1 MEQQI
6 SFADLEYGR
15 KKKRTKREKFL
26 TYMDEITPWD
36 EIVERIKPYY
46 YKDGKGRKPRGI
58 ETMFRMYLLQTW
70 FRLSDNALEDAVYDS
85 YAMRQFM
92 HLDFM
97 RQSVPDATT
106 LRRFR
111 KIVEKSGVAQEYF
124 TALSAFLKDQG
135 MILHRGVITEAA
147 LPSAPNAK
155 KNARRKRGAQVALP
169 PQDGADTQA

>member
-26 TYMDEITPWD
+26 TYMDELIPWD
-36 EIVERIKPYY
+36 ELVERIKPFY
-46 YKDGKGRKPRGI
+46 YKGDKGRQPRGI
-58 ETMFRMYLLQTW
+58 ETMLRMYLLQTW

-111 KIVEKSGVAQEYF
+111 NLLFKSGLAKEF
-124 TALSAFLKDQG
+124 DETIA
-135 MILHRGVITEAA
+135 AA
-147 LPSAPNAK
+147 LK
-155 KNARRKRGAQVALP
+155 QRRRHLRRGAIADACLIAAPKRKP
-169 PQDGADTQA
+169 PQKKA

>member
-1 MEQQI
+1 MAQQI

-15 KKKRTKREKFL
+15 KKKRTKRERFL

-36 EIVERIKPYY
+36 EIVERIRPYY

-70 FRLSDNALEDAVYDS
+70 FRLSDNALEDAVCDS

-111 KIVEKSGVAQEYF
+111 KTVERSGVAQEYF
-124 TALSAFLKDQG
+124 TALSAFLKTQG
-135 MILHRGVITEAA
+135 LTLRRGSIAEAA
-147 LPSAPNAK
+147 LPAAPNAAK
-155 KNARRKRGAQVALP
+155 KRKKPGVKVSFP
-169 PQDGADTQA
+169 PENGTA

>member
-1 MEQQI
+1 MEQQL

-15 KKKRTKREKFL
+15 KKRRTKREQFL

-36 EIVERIKPYY
+36 ELTERIRPYY
-46 YKDGKGRKPRGI
+46 YKSGRGRKPRGI
-58 ETMFRMYLLQTW
+58 EIMLRMYLLQTW

-111 KIVEKSGVAQEYF
+111 KVVAASGVMQMYH
-124 TALSAFLKDQG
+124 TALSAFLKEQG
-135 MILHRGVITEAA
+135 LTLRRGTLAEAS
-147 LPSAPNAK
+147 LPAAPGAK
-155 KNARRKRGAQVALP
+155 KKRRKHGVKVPLP
-169 PQDGADTQA
+169 ED

>member
-1 MEQQI
+1 MEQQL

-15 KKKRTKREKFL
+15 KKKHTKREQFL
-26 TYMDEITPWD
+26 AYMDEITPWD
-36 EIVERIKPYY
+36 ELVERIKPYY
-46 YKDGKGRKPRGI
+46 YKNGKGRKPRGI
-58 ETMFRMYLLQTW
+58 ETMLRMYLLQTW

-111 KIVEKSGVAQEYF
+111 KIVAESGVAQEYF
-124 TALSAFLKDQG
+124 TALSAFLKEQG
-135 MILHRGVITEAA
+135 YVLRRGSLAEAS
-147 LPSAPNAK
+147 LPAAPGAK
-155 KNARRKRGAQVALP
+155 KKRRKHGVKVPL
-169 PQDGADTQA
+169 PQD

>member
-15 KKKRTKREKFL
+15 KKKRTRRERFL

-46 YKDGKGRKPRGI
+46 YKNGRGRKPRGI

-70 FRLSDNALEDAVYDS
+70 FRLSDSALEDAVYDS

-111 KIVEKSGVAQEYF
+111 KIVAESGVAQEYF
-124 TALSAFLKDQG
+124 TALSAFLKEQG
-135 MILHRGVITEAA
+135 YVLRRVSLAEAS
-147 LPSAPNAK
+147 LPAAPGAK
-155 KNARRKRGAQVALP
+155 KKRRKHGVKVPL
-169 PQDGADTQA
+169 PQD

>member
-15 KKKRTKREKFL
+15 KKKHTKREQFL

-36 EIVERIKPYY
+36 ELVERIRPYY
-46 YKDGKGRKPRGI
+46 YKNGRGRKPRGI
-58 ETMFRMYLLQTW
+58 ETMLRMYLLQTW

-111 KIVEKSGVAQEYF
+111 KVVAQSGVAQEYLS
-124 TALSAFLKDQG
+124 ALSVFLKEQG
-135 MILHRGVITEAA
+135 LVLRRGTIAEAS
-147 LPSAPNAK
+147 LPTAPGAK
-155 KNARRKRGAQVALP
+155 KKRRRHGVTVP
-169 PQDGADTQA
+169 SPQD

>member
-15 KKKRTKREKFL
+15 RKKRTKREQFL

-36 EIVERIKPYY
+36 ELVERIRPYY
-46 YKDGKGRKPRGI
+46 YKSSRGRKPRGI

-70 FRLSDNALEDAVYDS
+70 FRLSDNALEDAVYDN

-111 KIVEKSGVAQEYF
+111 KIVERSGVAQEYF
-124 TALSAFLKDQG
+124 TALSAFLKEQG
-135 MILHRGVITEAA
+135 CGLRRGSLTEPTLPAAQGAKKKRKKRGVKVQ
-147 LPSAPNAK
+147 LPTQ
-155 KNARRKRGAQVALP
+155 GASEE
-169 PQDGADTQA
+169 T

>member
-15 KKKRTKREKFL
+15 RKKHTKREQFL

-36 EIVERIKPYY
+36 ELVERIRPYY
-46 YKDGKGRKPRGI
+46 YKNGRGRKPRGI
-58 ETMFRMYLLQTW
+58 ETMLRMYLLQTW

-111 KIVEKSGVAQEYF
+111 KIAECSIS
-124 TALSAFLKDQG
+124 TL
-135 MILHRGVITEAA
+135 
-147 LPSAPNAK
+147 
-155 KNARRKRGAQVALP
+155 
-169 PQDGADTQA
+169 

>member
-15 KKKRTKREKFL
+15 RKKHTKREQFL

-36 EIVERIKPYY
+36 ELVERIRPYY
-46 YKDGKGRKPRGI
+46 YKNGRGRKPRGI
-58 ETMFRMYLLQTW
+58 ETMLRMYLLQTW

-111 KIVEKSGVAQEYF
+111 KIVSQSGVAQEYAS
-124 TALSAFLKDQG
+124 ALSVFLKEQG
-135 MILHRGVITEAA
+135 VTLRRGTIAEAS
-147 LPSAPNAK
+147 LPTAPGAK
-155 KNARRKRGAQVALP
+155 KKRRRHGVTVPL
-169 PQDGADTQA
+169 PQD